1 LDGQSEEEE
10 GSGASMGEQR
20 AEAESSEGEAE
31 QLRREAA
38 LLRKLK
44 ARRISQEAFAR
55 ETGLDAALEAG

>member
-1 LDGQSEEEE
+1 
-10 GSGASMGEQR
+10 MGEQR